1 MCILLSQLISL
12 NEWWGQIRTKI
23 WCESILKCMSYWDL
37 HFWWQCNKIEWLAS
51 DLVIQ
56 IQKKHC
62 FMVWAGEVLRC
73 YKQLMTTE
81 VVREQWQADWAVQFH
96 VQFGSIVYKLMQG
109 ISCWVAWRVGL
120 VENHWAIYLTAQ
132 QTVYGG
138 LTCLSAVRSTGRET
152 AITILTLI
160 IGTCKILPLTLNYMY
175 LSCF

>member
-1 MCILLSQLISL
+1 MSDGVKSEPKYDVNQFWNVCLTGIFISDDNAIKLS
-12 NEWWGQIRTKI
+12 
-23 WCESILKCMSYWDL
+23 D
-37 HFWWQCNKIEWLAS
+37 WL
-51 DLVIQ
+51 Q
-56 IQKKHC
+56 TQKKHC

-81 VVREQWQADWAVQFH
+81 VVQEQWQADCAVQFH

>member
-1 MCILLSQLISL
+1 MYVLLGSSFLMTI
-12 NEWWGQIRTKI
+12 
-23 WCESILKCMSYWDL
+23 
-37 HFWWQCNKIEWLAS
+37 NKIEWLAS

-56 IQKKHC
+56 NQKKHC

-81 VVREQWQADWAVQFH
+81 VVQEQWQADCAVQFH
-96 VQFGSIVYKLMQG
+96 VQFESIVNKLMQG

-120 VENHWAIYLTAQ
+120 VENRWAIYLTAQ